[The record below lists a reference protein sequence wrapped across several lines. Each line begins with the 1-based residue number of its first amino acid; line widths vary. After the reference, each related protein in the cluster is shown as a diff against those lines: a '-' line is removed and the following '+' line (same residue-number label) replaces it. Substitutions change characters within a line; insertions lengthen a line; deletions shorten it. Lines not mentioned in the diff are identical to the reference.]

1 MSRYTSYTCDICGK
15 EIVRYSAHAAY
26 QELATIKLWAPGVY
40 RYGGGERFDLCMD
53 CYNRF
58 VSFLESG
65 GRGGDLE

>member
-1 MSRYTSYTCDICGK
+1 MSRCTSYTCDICGK
-15 EIVRYSAHAAY
+15 EIVGHSAQAVQQTSAQIRLFIPGAY
-26 QELATIKLWAPGVY
+26 
-40 RYGGGERFDLCMD
+40 RSGGGERFDLCMD